1 MNRIIIHRLRLLI
14 LFFVISMASAWSQND
29 LKIINKTVSFGM
41 RSKKNRSIH
50 TIVVHSTFNKLG
62 GDKYNIDLII
72 KQFSH
77 YRVSSHYVIGRDGSI
92 FRLVKESNIA
102 FHAGRN
108 ALLDGHITS
117 LNSSSIGIE
126 LMTSYDEAPTD
137 KQVHSL
143 ALLVKDIEKRYKI
156 DHIVRHSDIAPN
168 RKTDPWN
175 MNWEAFLELIQDK
188 KAIASK

>member
-1 MNRIIIHRLRLLI
+1 
-14 LFFVISMASAWSQND
+14 MASAWSQNE
-29 LKIINKTVSFGM
+29 LKIINKTVNFGM
-41 RSKKNRSIH
+41 RSMKNRSIH
-50 TIVVHSTFNKLG
+50 TIVVHSTFNNQG

-77 YRVSSHYVIGRDGSI
+77 YRVSSHYVIGRDGRI
-92 FRLVKESNIA
+92 FRLVKENNIA
-102 FHAGRN
+102 FHAGRK
-108 ALLDGHITS
+108 ALLNGRITS

-126 LMTSYDEAPTD
+126 LMTSYDEAPTE
-137 KQVHSL
+137 KQVNSL

-156 DHIVRHSDIAPN
+156 DHIVRHSDIAPQ

-175 MNWEAFLELIQDK
+175 MNWEAFLELIQTQDK